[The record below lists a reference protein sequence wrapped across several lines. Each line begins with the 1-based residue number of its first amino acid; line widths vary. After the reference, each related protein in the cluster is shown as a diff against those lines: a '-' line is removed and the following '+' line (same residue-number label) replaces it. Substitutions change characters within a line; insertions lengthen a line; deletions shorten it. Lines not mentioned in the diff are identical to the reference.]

1 MKLAI
6 ALKDNSEMI
15 DSSTWDV
22 VKTLIQFLVIP
33 LVTGLAYFF
42 KKAHV
47 RLDKLEDDMTG
58 TKTRVAVVESKI
70 DDIREDI
77 KDIKRGVEKLV
88 ERK

>member
-1 MKLAI
+1 
-6 ALKDNSEMI
+6 MI
-15 DSSTWDV
+15 DPTIWDV
-22 VKTLIQFLVIP
+22 IKSLMQWLVLP
-33 LVTGLAYFF
+33 LVTGLVYFF

-47 RLDKLEDDMTG
+47 RLDRLEEDMTG
-58 TKTRVAVVESKI
+58 TKTRIAVVESKI

>member
-1 MKLAI
+1 MLDPSI
-6 ALKDNSEMI
+6 
-15 DSSTWDV
+15 WDV
-22 VKTLIQFLVIP
+22 IKSLMQWLVIP
-33 LVTGLAYFF
+33 LLTALAYFF

-47 RLDKLEDDMTG
+47 RLDKLEEDMTG
-58 TKTRVAVVESKI
+58 TKTRIAVVESKI